1 MADIYAPDYNAKPL
15 YMAEAGNAWAENYSI
30 AKAAA
35 QNDKLYLGVI
45 PAGVQVD
52 FARLIFE
59 DGGTGVTLDV
69 GYEPM
74 DGSTPAAVGDY
85 FIDGQDVATA
95 AGSAFSAALPITF
108 EKPVKLVA
116 TVLGAAL
123 TNTPRF
129 DVILKGKVVGVK

>member
-1 MADIYAPDYNAKPL
+1 MADIYAPDYNQKPL
-15 YMAEAGNAWAENYSI
+15 HMAEMGNAWAENYSI

-35 QNDKLYLGVI
+35 QNDKLYLGII

-52 FARLIFE
+52 LARLIFE
-59 DGGTGVTLDV
+59 DAGTGVTLDL
-69 GYEPM
+69 GYEPV
-74 DGSTPAAVGDY
+74 DSSPSAVGDY
-85 FIDGQDVATA
+85 WIDGQDVATA
-95 AGSAFSAALPITF
+95 AGSAFSSALPITF

-129 DVILKGKVVGVK
+129 DVILKGKVVGIK